1 MSKFLSSVLKGITLS
16 ESLSNQRDEMKLRQ
30 QRADQE
36 AEAFNLQKQSMQDAA
51 DRRQAEKDFAV
62 DAMNIQGRI
71 GKEGSADA
79 GPPAP
84 ALSEPDA
91 LDLMAKSAS
100 RFGLSDRAFDLAAK
114 AGIKRDQHR
123 LMGAVLGGDL
133 NPMFERLGTMGVKA
147 EEGQDP
153 QTGKPF
159 ISITRKDGSTKLMP
173 FDSRDH
179 MLGSMAS
186 LLEGKYADFA
196 LNMAKS
202 GMSQDIALQR
212 MYMDSAYKFGNLNR
226 QIAETN
232 ARIDG
237 TYNGG
242 RGAGGGKR
250 RSGGAANDE
259 RVGLYGEGIEK
270 RDDLDKMLKARIPD
284 DAQINLRHEKATD
297 AVSPHEF
304 RNRLADHLGALAQGA
319 GGARAIE
326 DLLPVAEEL
335 ARREFIER
343 QAGVQPPDGVFTRA
357 PEYDPKAGTWRLKL
371 VTPEGDS
378 FYYGRPG
385 IDPSRFKLSPEKLAE
400 AHLQKA
406 SHEYGLLLELAK
418 PENRPLLA
426 QQIQKQFGGKEEN
439 FRGALEVARARVI
452 ELQGK
457 REAEAE
463 KRREASR
470 LGARS
475 PISPQIQPQRKRGEP
490 GAAQMF
496 RPEEL
501 AAARNLGIEPHRTL
515 PELVGDTWG
524 DVKDIFGQAVDEDY
538 RNNFT
543 RAVDVMRRSSSLGRG
558 SAIAIARSIEHFPE
572 LKSALRPEE
581 ITAIEVRLGRR
592 LP

>member
-16 ESLSNQRDEMKLRQ
+16 ESLLNQRDEMKLRQ

-36 AEAFNLQKQSMQDAA
+36 AEAFNLQKQTMQDAA

-84 ALSEPDA
+84 ALNEPDA
-91 LDLMAKSAS
+91 LDLMAKSAA
-100 RFGLSDRAFDLAAK
+100 RFGLSDRAFDLASK

-133 NPMFERLGTMGVKA
+133 NPMFERLGSFGIKA

-153 QTGKPF
+153 QTGRPF

-173 FDSRDH
+173 FESRDH

-186 LLEGKYADFA
+186 LLEGTYADFA

-202 GMSQDIALQR
+202 GMSQDTALQR
-212 MYMDSAYKFGNLNR
+212 MYLDSAYKFGNLNR

-242 RGAGGGKR
+242 RGTGGGGKR

-259 RVGLYGEGIEK
+259 PGLYGEGIK
-270 RDDLDKMLKARIPD
+270 SRDDLDKMLKARIPD
-284 DAQINLRHEKATD
+284 DAPINLRHEGATD
-297 AVSPHEF
+297 AVSPHEY

-335 ARREFIER
+335 ARREFVER
-343 QAGVQPPDGVFTRA
+343 QAGVQPPDGAFTRA

-385 IDPSRFKLSPEKLAE
+385 ADPSRFNLSPDKLAE

-406 SHEYGLLLELAK
+406 EADYRGFVEIMK
-418 PENRPLLA
+418 PENIA
-426 QQIQKQFGGKEEN
+426 
-439 FRGALEVARARVI
+439 ARQRLIHEKFKGDPAAFEAAAEMAMGRVR
-452 ELQGK
+452 ELQAE
-457 REAEAE
+457 REAYAE
-463 KRREASR
+463 RGREASR
-470 LGARS
+470 AATAQAHRLSRQIDAGAPFSSDELAQAKSLGA
-475 PISPQIQPQRKRGEP
+475 SPQFSMATFFKEAVGGVVDAVGRGVDSNHQ
-490 GAAQMF
+490 ALF
-496 RPEEL
+496 D
-501 AAARNLGIEPHRTL
+501 RTL
-515 PELVGDTWG
+515 RSTRSRGRIDYIEA
-524 DVKDIFGQAVDEDY
+524 KDMA
-538 RNNFT
+538 
-543 RAVDVMRRSSSLGRG
+543 RA
-558 SAIAIARSIEHFPE
+558 IERLPA
-572 LKSALRPEE
+572 LKSDLTAQE
-581 ITAIEVRLGRR
+581 INAIQVAIGRR
-592 LP
+592 IQ

>member
-1 MSKFLSSVLKGITLS
+1 MSKFLSSVLKGIVTS
-16 ESLSNQRDEMKLRQ
+16 EQLMRGREEMELRQ

-133 NPMFERLGTMGVKA
+133 NPMFERLGSFGVKA

-159 ISITRKDGSTKLMP
+159 ISITRKDGTTKLMP

-202 GMSQDIALQR
+202 GISQDTALQR
-212 MYMDSAYKFGNLNR
+212 MYLDSAYKFGNLNR

-242 RGAGGGKR
+242 RGTGAGGKR

-259 RVGLYGEGIEK
+259 PGLYGEGIK
-270 RDDLDKMLKARIPD
+270 SRDDLDKMLKARIPD
-284 DAQINLRHEKATD
+284 DAPINLRHEGATD
-297 AVSPHEF
+297 AVSPHEY

-335 ARREFIER
+335 ARREFVER
-343 QAGVQPPDGVFTRA
+343 QAGVQPPDGAFTRA

-385 IDPSRFKLSPEKLAE
+385 ADPSRFNLSPEKLAE

-406 SHEYGLLLELAK
+406 GADYRGFVEIMR
-418 PENRPLLA
+418 PENTAARQRL
-426 QQIQKQFGGKEEN
+426 IREQFKGDPAAFEAAAAM
-439 FRGALEVARARVI
+439 ALGRVR
-452 ELQGK
+452 ELQAE
-457 REAEAE
+457 REAYAE
-463 KRREASR
+463 RRREASR
-470 LGARS
+470 AATAQARRQSRQVDPRAPFSSDELAQAKSLGA
-475 PISPQIQPQRKRGEP
+475 SPQFSMAEFFKEAVSGVVDAVGRGVDSNSR
-490 GAAQMF
+490 ALF
-496 RPEEL
+496 
-501 AAARNLGIEPHRTL
+501 NRTL
-515 PELVGDTWG
+515 KSTRSRGRIDYIEA
-524 DVKDIFGQAVDEDY
+524 KD
-538 RNNFT
+538 
-543 RAVDVMRRSSSLGRG
+543 M
-558 SAIAIARSIEHFPE
+558 AR
-572 LKSALRPEE
+572 
-581 ITAIEVRLGRR
+581 AIERLPALKTELTAQELNAIQVAIGRR
-592 LP
+592 IQ

>member
-1 MSKFLSSVLKGITLS
+1 MSKFLSSVLKGIVTS
-16 ESLSNQRDEMKLRQ
+16 EQLMRGREEMELRQ
-30 QRADQE
+30 QRAANEQQMFD
-36 AEAFNLQKQSMQDAA
+36 LQKKELE
-51 DRRQAEKDFAV
+51 DRQARAQAEKDFAV

-84 ALSEPDA
+84 ALNEPDA

-133 NPMFERLGTMGVKA
+133 NPMFERMGSFGIKA

-153 QTGKPF
+153 QTGRPF
-159 ISITRKDGSTKLMP
+159 ISITRKDGSTKMMP

-179 MLGSMAS
+179 MLGSVAS

-202 GMSQDIALQR
+202 GMTQDTALQR

-242 RGAGGGKR
+242 RGTGAGGKR
-250 RSGGAANDE
+250 RSGSAANDE
-259 RVGLYGEGIEK
+259 PGLYGEGIK
-270 RDDLDKMLKARIPD
+270 SRDDLDKMLKARIPD
-284 DAQINLRHEKATD
+284 DAPINLRHEGATD
-297 AVSPHEF
+297 AVSPHEY

-335 ARREFIER
+335 ARREFVER
-343 QAGVQPPDGVFTRA
+343 QAGAQPPDGVFTRA

-385 IDPSRFKLSPEKLAE
+385 ADPSRFNLSPEKLAE

-406 SHEYGLLLELAK
+406 GADYRGFVEIMR
-418 PENRPLLA
+418 PENTAARQRL
-426 QQIQKQFGGKEEN
+426 IREQFKGDPAAFEAAAAM
-439 FRGALEVARARVI
+439 ALGRVR
-452 ELQGK
+452 ELQAD
-457 REAEAE
+457 REAYAE
-463 KRREASR
+463 RRREASR
-470 LGARS
+470 AATAQAHRQSRQVDPGAPFSSDELAQAKSLGA
-475 PISPQIQPQRKRGEP
+475 SPQFSMAEFFKEAVGGVVDAVGRGVDSNSR
-490 GAAQMF
+490 ALF
-496 RPEEL
+496 
-501 AAARNLGIEPHRTL
+501 NRTL
-515 PELVGDTWG
+515 KSTRSRGRIDYIEA
-524 DVKDIFGQAVDEDY
+524 KD
-538 RNNFT
+538 
-543 RAVDVMRRSSSLGRG
+543 M
-558 SAIAIARSIEHFPE
+558 AR
-572 LKSALRPEE
+572 
-581 ITAIEVRLGRR
+581 AIERLPALKTALTAQELNAIQVAIGRR
-592 LP
+592 IQ

>member
-133 NPMFERLGTMGVKA
+133 TPMFERLGSFGIKA
-147 EEGQDP
+147 DEGQDP

-159 ISITRKDGSTKLMP
+159 ISITRKDGTTKLMP

-202 GMSQDIALQR
+202 GMTQDTALQR

-242 RGAGGGKR
+242 RGTGAGGKR
-250 RSGGAANDE
+250 RSGSAANDE
-259 RVGLYGEGIEK
+259 PGLYGEGIK
-270 RDDLDKMLKARIPD
+270 SRDDLDKMLKARIPD
-284 DAQINLRHEKATD
+284 DAPINLRHEGATD
-297 AVSPHEF
+297 AVSPHEY

-335 ARREFIER
+335 ARREFVER

-385 IDPSRFKLSPEKLAE
+385 ADPSRFNLSPEKLAE

-406 SHEYGLLLELAK
+406 GADYRGFVEIMR
-418 PENRPLLA
+418 PENTAARQRL
-426 QQIQKQFGGKEEN
+426 IREQFKGNPAAFEAAAAM
-439 FRGALEVARARVI
+439 ALGRVR
-452 ELQGK
+452 ELQAE
-457 REAEAE
+457 REAYAE
-463 KRREASR
+463 RRREASR
-470 LGARS
+470 AATAQAHRQSRQIDAGAPFSSDELAQAKSLGA
-475 PISPQIQPQRKRGEP
+475 SPQFSMAEFFKEAVGGVVDAVGRGVDSNSR
-490 GAAQMF
+490 ALF
-496 RPEEL
+496 
-501 AAARNLGIEPHRTL
+501 NRTL
-515 PELVGDTWG
+515 KSTRSRGRIDYIEA
-524 DVKDIFGQAVDEDY
+524 KD
-538 RNNFT
+538 
-543 RAVDVMRRSSSLGRG
+543 M
-558 SAIAIARSIEHFPE
+558 AR
-572 LKSALRPEE
+572 
-581 ITAIEVRLGRR
+581 AIERLPALKTELTAQELNAIQVAIGRR
-592 LP
+592 IQ

>member
-1 MSKFLSSVLKGITLS
+1 MSKFLSSVLKGIVTS
-16 ESLSNQRDEMKLRQ
+16 EQLMRGREEMELRQ
-30 QRADQE
+30 QRAANEQQMFD
-36 AEAFNLQKQSMQDAA
+36 LQKKELE
-51 DRRQAEKDFAV
+51 DRQARAQAEKDFAV

-84 ALSEPDA
+84 ALNEPDA

-133 NPMFERLGTMGVKA
+133 NPMFERLGSFGIKA
-147 EEGQDP
+147 DEGQDP

-159 ISITRKDGSTKLMP
+159 ISITRKDGTTKLMP

-179 MLGSMAS
+179 MLGSVAS

-202 GMSQDIALQR
+202 GMTQDTALQR

-242 RGAGGGKR
+242 RGTGAGGKR
-250 RSGGAANDE
+250 RSGSAANDE
-259 RVGLYGEGIEK
+259 PGLYGEGIK
-270 RDDLDKMLKARIPD
+270 SRDDLDKMLKARIPD
-284 DAQINLRHEKATD
+284 DAPINLRHEGATD
-297 AVSPHEF
+297 AVSPHEY

-335 ARREFIER
+335 ARREFVER
-343 QAGVQPPDGVFTRA
+343 QAGAQPPDGVFTRA

-385 IDPSRFKLSPEKLAE
+385 ADPSRFNLSPEKLAE

-406 SHEYGLLLELAK
+406 GADYRGFVEIMR
-418 PENRPLLA
+418 PENTAARQRL
-426 QQIQKQFGGKEEN
+426 IREQFKGDPAAFEAAAAM
-439 FRGALEVARARVI
+439 ALGRVR
-452 ELQGK
+452 ELQAD
-457 REAEAE
+457 REAYAE
-463 KRREASR
+463 RRREASR
-470 LGARS
+470 AATAQAHRQSRQVDPGAPFSSDELTQAKSLGA
-475 PISPQIQPQRKRGEP
+475 SPQFSMAEFFKEAVGGVVDAVGRGVDSNSR
-490 GAAQMF
+490 ALF
-496 RPEEL
+496 
-501 AAARNLGIEPHRTL
+501 NRTL
-515 PELVGDTWG
+515 KSTRSRGRIDYIEA
-524 DVKDIFGQAVDEDY
+524 KD
-538 RNNFT
+538 
-543 RAVDVMRRSSSLGRG
+543 M
-558 SAIAIARSIEHFPE
+558 AR
-572 LKSALRPEE
+572 
-581 ITAIEVRLGRR
+581 AIERLPALKTALTAQELNAIQVAIGRR
-592 LP
+592 IQ

>member
-1 MSKFLSSVLKGITLS
+1 MSKFLSSVLKGIVTS
-16 ESLSNQRDEMKLRQ
+16 EQLMRGREEMELRQ
-30 QRADQE
+30 QRAANEQQMFD
-36 AEAFNLQKQSMQDAA
+36 LQRKEIE
-51 DRRQAEKDFAV
+51 DRQARAQAEKDFAV

-100 RFGLSDRAFDLAAK
+100 RFGLSDRAFDLASK

-133 NPMFERLGTMGVKA
+133 NPMFERLGSFGIKA

-153 QTGKPF
+153 ETGRPF

-173 FDSRDH
+173 FESRDH

-202 GMSQDIALQR
+202 NMSQDTALRR
-212 MYMDSAYKFGNLNR
+212 MYLDSAYRFGNLNR

-242 RGAGGGKR
+242 RGGSSGSRKKSGAGGGAD
-250 RSGGAANDE
+250 GGDDGAP
-259 RVGLYGEGIEK
+259 LMYGEGIGK
-270 RDDLDKMLKARIPD
+270 REDIDKMLKARIPD
-284 DAQINLRHEKATD
+284 DAQITLDNEKATEPVT
-297 AVSPHEF
+297 AFEF
-304 RNRLADHLGALAQGA
+304 RNRIADHIENLAIGSGGQRTA
-319 GGARAIE
+319 GE
-326 DLLPVAEEL
+326 LLPIAQEM
-335 ARREFIER
+335 ARRDFIAK
-343 QAGVQPPDGVFTRA
+343 QAGVQPPDGAFTRA

-385 IDPSRFKLSPEKLAE
+385 ADPSRFNLSPEKLAE

-406 SHEYGLLLELAK
+406 EADYRGFVEIMR
-418 PENRPLLA
+418 PENTAARQRLIREQFKGDPAAFEAAAEMA
-426 QQIQKQFGGKEEN
+426 QG
-439 FRGALEVARARVI
+439 RVR
-452 ELQGK
+452 ELQAE
-457 REAEAE
+457 REAQAE

-470 LGARS
+470 ATASTPSAGGKKAAPTVFTGEELDSAKRLGA
-475 PISPQIQPQRKRGEP
+475 EP
-490 GAAQMF
+490 D
-496 RPEEL
+496 RP
-501 AAARNLGIEPHRTL
+501 AS
-515 PELVGDTWG
+515 
-524 DVKDIFGQAVDEDY
+524 QAY
-538 RNNFT
+538 REAWDATKATAN
-543 RAVDVMRRSSSLGRG
+543 RVG
-558 SAIAIARSIEHFPE
+558 SALASRTFKNMLSAVRAKGLMEKGDAIA
-572 LKSALRPEE
+572 LAD
-581 ITAIEVRLGRR
+581 AIESNPALKGDLTAQELNAIQVRLGRR
-592 LP
+592 IP

>member
-1 MSKFLSSVLKGITLS
+1 MSKFLSSVLKGIVTS
-16 ESLSNQRDEMKLRQ
+16 EQLMRGREEMDLRQ
-30 QRADQE
+30 QRAANEQQMFD
-36 AEAFNLQKQSMQDAA
+36 LQKKELE
-51 DRRQAEKDFAV
+51 DRQARGQAEKDFAV

-133 NPMFERLGTMGVKA
+133 NPMFERLGSFGVKA

-159 ISITRKDGSTKLMP
+159 ISITRKDGTTKLMP
-173 FDSRDH
+173 FESRDH

-202 GMSQDIALQR
+202 GMSQDTALQR

-242 RGAGGGKR
+242 RGTGSGSKKSK
-250 RSGGAANDE
+250 SGGAGGDDAPP
-259 RVGLYGEGIEK
+259 LYGDGIKDRE
-270 RDDLDKMLKARIPD
+270 DIDKMLKARIPD
-284 DAQINLRHEKATD
+284 DAQITLDNEKATEPVT
-297 AVSPHEF
+297 AFEF
-304 RNRLADHLGALAQGA
+304 RNRIADHIENLAIGSGGQRTA
-319 GGARAIE
+319 GE
-326 DLLPVAEEL
+326 LLPIAQEM
-335 ARREFIER
+335 ARRDFIAK
-343 QAGVQPPDGVFTRA
+343 QAGVQPPDGAFTRA

-385 IDPSRFKLSPEKLAE
+385 ADPSRFNLSPEKLAE

-406 SHEYGLLLELAK
+406 EADYRGFVEIMR
-418 PENRPLLA
+418 PENTAARQRLIREQFKGDPAAFEAAAEMA
-426 QQIQKQFGGKEEN
+426 QG
-439 FRGALEVARARVI
+439 RVR
-452 ELQGK
+452 ELQAE
-457 REAEAE
+457 REAQAE

-470 LGARS
+470 ATARTPAVGKKAEPAVFTGEELDSAKRLGA
-475 PISPQIQPQRKRGEP
+475 EP
-490 GAAQMF
+490 D
-496 RPEEL
+496 RP
-501 AAARNLGIEPHRTL
+501 AS
-515 PELVGDTWG
+515 
-524 DVKDIFGQAVDEDY
+524 QAY
-538 RNNFT
+538 REAWDATKATAN
-543 RAVDVMRRSSSLGRG
+543 RVG
-558 SAIAIARSIEHFPE
+558 SALASRTFKNMLSAVRAKGLMEKGDAIALADAIESNPA
-572 LKSALRPEE
+572 LKSDL
-581 ITAIEVRLGRR
+581 TAQELNAIQVRLGRR
-592 LP
+592 IP

>member
-1 MSKFLSSVLKGITLS
+1 MSKFLSSVLKGIVTS
-16 ESLSNQRDEMKLRQ
+16 EQLMRGREEMELRQ
-30 QRADQE
+30 QRAANEQQMFD
-36 AEAFNLQKQSMQDAA
+36 LQKKEIE
-51 DRRQAEKDFAV
+51 DRQARAQAEKDFAV

-84 ALSEPDA
+84 ALNEPDA

-133 NPMFERLGTMGVKA
+133 NPMFERMGSFGIKA

-153 QTGKPF
+153 QTGRPF
-159 ISITRKDGSTKLMP
+159 ISITRKDGSTKMMP

-202 GMSQDIALQR
+202 GMSQDLALQR

-242 RGAGGGKR
+242 RGTGAGGKR

-259 RVGLYGEGIEK
+259 PGLYGEGIK
-270 RDDLDKMLKARIPD
+270 SRDDLDKMLKARIPD
-284 DAQINLRHEKATD
+284 DAPINLRHEGATD
-297 AVSPHEF
+297 AVSPHEY

-335 ARREFIER
+335 ARREFVER
-343 QAGVQPPDGVFTRA
+343 QAGVQPPDGAFTRA

-385 IDPSRFKLSPEKLAE
+385 ADPSRFNLSPEKLAE

-406 SHEYGLLLELAK
+406 GADYRGFVEIMR
-418 PENRPLLA
+418 PENTAARQRL
-426 QQIQKQFGGKEEN
+426 IREQFKGDPAAFEAAAAM
-439 FRGALEVARARVI
+439 ALGRVR
-452 ELQGK
+452 ELQAE
-457 REAEAE
+457 REAYAE
-463 KRREASR
+463 RRREASR
-470 LGARS
+470 AATAQAHRQSRQVDPRAPFSSDELAQAKSLGA
-475 PISPQIQPQRKRGEP
+475 SPQFSMAEFFKEAVGGVVDAVGRGVDSNSR
-490 GAAQMF
+490 ALF
-496 RPEEL
+496 
-501 AAARNLGIEPHRTL
+501 NRTL
-515 PELVGDTWG
+515 KSTRSRGRIDYIEA
-524 DVKDIFGQAVDEDY
+524 KD
-538 RNNFT
+538 
-543 RAVDVMRRSSSLGRG
+543 M
-558 SAIAIARSIEHFPE
+558 AR
-572 LKSALRPEE
+572 
-581 ITAIEVRLGRR
+581 AIERLPALKTALTAQELNAIQVAIGRR
-592 LP
+592 IQ

>member
-1 MSKFLSSVLKGITLS
+1 MSKFLSSVLKGIVTS
-16 ESLSNQRDEMKLRQ
+16 EQLMRGREEMELRQ

-133 NPMFERLGTMGVKA
+133 NPMFERLGSFGVKA

-153 QTGKPF
+153 QTGKPV
-159 ISITRKDGSTKLMP
+159 IGITRKDGTTKLMP

-179 MLGSMAS
+179 MLGSVAS

-202 GMSQDIALQR
+202 GMSQDLALQR

-242 RGAGGGKR
+242 RGTGAGGKR
-250 RSGGAANDE
+250 RSGSAANDE
-259 RVGLYGEGIEK
+259 PGLYGEGIK
-270 RDDLDKMLKARIPD
+270 SRDDLDKMLKARIPD
-284 DAQINLRHEKATD
+284 DAPINLRHEGATD
-297 AVSPHEF
+297 AVSPHEY

-335 ARREFIER
+335 ARREFVER
-343 QAGVQPPDGVFTRA
+343 QAGVQPPDGAFTRA

-385 IDPSRFKLSPEKLAE
+385 ADPSRFNLSPEKLAE

-406 SHEYGLLLELAK
+406 GADYRGFVEIMR
-418 PENRPLLA
+418 PENTAARQRL
-426 QQIQKQFGGKEEN
+426 IREQFKGDPAAFEAAAAM
-439 FRGALEVARARVI
+439 ALGRVR
-452 ELQGK
+452 ELQAE
-457 REAEAE
+457 REAYAE
-463 KRREASR
+463 RRREASR
-470 LGARS
+470 AATAQAHRQSRQVDAGAPFSSDELAQAKSLGA
-475 PISPQIQPQRKRGEP
+475 SPQFSMATFFKEAVGGVVDAVGRGVDSNSR
-490 GAAQMF
+490 ALF
-496 RPEEL
+496 D
-501 AAARNLGIEPHRTL
+501 RTL
-515 PELVGDTWG
+515 KSTRSRGRIDYIEA
-524 DVKDIFGQAVDEDY
+524 KD
-538 RNNFT
+538 
-543 RAVDVMRRSSSLGRG
+543 M
-558 SAIAIARSIEHFPE
+558 AR
-572 LKSALRPEE
+572 
-581 ITAIEVRLGRR
+581 AIERMPALKTELTAQELNAIQVAIGRR
-592 LP
+592 IP

>member
-1 MSKFLSSVLKGITLS
+1 MSKFLSSVLKGIVTS
-16 ESLSNQRDEMKLRQ
+16 EQLMRGREEMELRQ
-30 QRADQE
+30 QRAANEQQMFD
-36 AEAFNLQKQSMQDAA
+36 LQKREIE
-51 DRRQAEKDFAV
+51 DRQARAQAEKDFAV

-133 NPMFERLGTMGVKA
+133 NPMFERLGSFGIKA
-147 EEGQDP
+147 DEGQDP

-159 ISITRKDGSTKLMP
+159 ISITRKDGTTKLMP

-202 GMSQDIALQR
+202 GMTQDTALQR

-242 RGAGGGKR
+242 RGTGAGGKR

-259 RVGLYGEGIEK
+259 PGLYGEGIK
-270 RDDLDKMLKARIPD
+270 SRDDLDKMLKARIPD
-284 DAQINLRHEKATD
+284 DAPINLRHEGATD
-297 AVSPHEF
+297 AVSPHEY

-335 ARREFIER
+335 ARREFVER
-343 QAGVQPPDGVFTRA
+343 QAGVQPPDGAFTRA

-385 IDPSRFKLSPEKLAE
+385 ADPSRFNLSPEKLAE

-406 SHEYGLLLELAK
+406 GADYRGFVEIMR
-418 PENRPLLA
+418 PENTAARQRL
-426 QQIQKQFGGKEEN
+426 IREQFKGDPAAFEAAAAM
-439 FRGALEVARARVI
+439 ALGRVR
-452 ELQGK
+452 ELQAE
-457 REAEAE
+457 REAYAE
-463 KRREASR
+463 RRREASR
-470 LGARS
+470 ATTAQAHHQSRQIDAGAPFSSDELAQAKSLGA
-475 PISPQIQPQRKRGEP
+475 SPQFSMATFFKEAVGGVVDAVGRGVDSNSR
-490 GAAQMF
+490 ALF
-496 RPEEL
+496 D
-501 AAARNLGIEPHRTL
+501 RTL
-515 PELVGDTWG
+515 KSTRSRGRIDYIEA
-524 DVKDIFGQAVDEDY
+524 KD
-538 RNNFT
+538 
-543 RAVDVMRRSSSLGRG
+543 M
-558 SAIAIARSIEHFPE
+558 AR
-572 LKSALRPEE
+572 
-581 ITAIEVRLGRR
+581 AIERLPALKTELTAQELNAIQVAIGRR
-592 LP
+592 IP